1 MNRPL
6 TFQDIFKNNFLNSQE
21 FEGIT
26 LNQVLIGL
34 LFAFLAGMFIYL
46 IYRVSDNT
54 PAFVNS
60 FGVSLVALTM
70 ITALVI
76 MTITSNILLSLG
88 MVGALSIVRF
98 RTAVKEAIDIIYMFW
113 AITLGI
119 TIGAGFYFIATVGC
133 LAIGLILFAMSKI
146 TSREN
151 LFVLVIR
158 ANQKAAQGEL
168 EDVLKKHVKKY
179 YFKAKN
185 SFATESEF
193 TYEIRLAGRDSSFTD
208 SLSACE
214 GVENVSLVGFRTHNG
229 L

>member
-1 MNRPL
+1 MSKPL
-6 TFQDIFKNNFLNSQE
+6 TFQDIFKNNFLNSQT

-26 LNQVLIGL
+26 LNQLLIAL

-60 FGVSLVALTM
+60 FAVSLVALTM
-70 ITALVI
+70 ITTVVI

-113 AITLGI
+113 AITMGI

-133 LAIGLILFAMSKI
+133 LIIGLVLFAMSRI
-146 TSREN
+146 GGREN
-151 LFVLVIR
+151 LFVLAINARQTVNQNQLEEILRER
-158 ANQKAAQGEL
+158 AGKFR
-168 EDVLKKHVKKY
+168 
-179 YFKAKN
+179 FKAK
-185 SFATESEF
+185 SAFGEAAEW
-193 TYEIRLAGRDSSFTD
+193 TYEVRLKKGGSGFTD
-208 SLSACE
+208 SLAALE
-214 GVENVSLVGFRTHNG
+214 GVENVNLVAFKNHNV

>member
-1 MNRPL
+1 MSKPL
-6 TFQDIFKNNFLNSQE
+6 TFQDIFKNNFLNSQT

-26 LNQVLIGL
+26 LNQLLIAL

-60 FGVSLVALTM
+60 FAVSLVALTM
-70 ITALVI
+70 ITTVVI

-113 AITLGI
+113 AITMGI

-133 LAIGLILFAMSKI
+133 LIIGLVLFAMSRI
-146 TSREN
+146 GGREN
-151 LFVLVIR
+151 LFVLAINARQTVNQNQLEEILRER
-158 ANQKAAQGEL
+158 AGKFR
-168 EDVLKKHVKKY
+168 
-179 YFKAKN
+179 FKAK
-185 SFATESEF
+185 SAFGEAAEW
-193 TYEIRLAGRDSSFTD
+193 TYEVRLKKGDSGFTD
-208 SLSACE
+208 SLAALE
-214 GVENVSLVGFRTHNG
+214 GVENVNLVAFKNHNV

>member
-1 MNRPL
+1 MTKPL
-6 TFQDIFKNNFLNSQE
+6 TFQDIFKNNFLNSQA

-26 LNQVLIGL
+26 LGQLLIAL

-60 FGVSLVALTM
+60 FAVSLVALTM
-70 ITALVI
+70 ITTVVI

-113 AITLGI
+113 AITMGI

-133 LAIGLILFAMSKI
+133 LVIGLVLFAMSRI
-146 TSREN
+146 TGREN
-151 LFVLVIR
+151 LFVLVINAR
-158 ANQKAAQGEL
+158 QSVNQEQL
-168 EDVLKKHVKKY
+168 EEILRKHVRKFR
-179 YFKAKN
+179 FKAKS
-185 SFATESEF
+185 SFGEETEW
-193 TYEIRLAGRDSSFTD
+193 TYEVRLLKGESGFTNT
-208 SLSACE
+208 LSALE
-214 GVENVSLVGFRTHNG
+214 GVENVSLVGFKSHNG
-229 L
+229 F

>member
-1 MNRPL
+1 MSKPL
-6 TFQDIFKNNFLNSQE
+6 TFQDIFKNNFLNSQT

-26 LNQVLIGL
+26 LNQLLIAL

-60 FGVSLVALTM
+60 FAVSLVALTM
-70 ITALVI
+70 ITTVVI

-113 AITLGI
+113 AITMGI

-133 LAIGLILFAMSKI
+133 LIIGLVLFAMSRI
-146 TSREN
+146 GGREN
-151 LFVLVIR
+151 LFVLVINARQTVNQNQLEEILRER
-158 ANQKAAQGEL
+158 AGKFR
-168 EDVLKKHVKKY
+168 
-179 YFKAKN
+179 FKAK
-185 SFATESEF
+185 SAFGEAAEW
-193 TYEIRLAGRDSSFTD
+193 TYEVRLKKSDSGFTD
-208 SLSACE
+208 SLAALE
-214 GVENVSLVGFRTHNG
+214 GVENVNLVAFKNHNV